1 MLGIVEQNLLISG
14 LVFFATLIAMSSGYA
29 LLRKNLSE
37 AARALRAD
45 HSHRNTGQTAGNLY
59 DHRPN
64 AAELHPYPIWV
75 TSHDRH
81 VTWGN
86 KAFKN
91 SESDFVATCKH
102 WLSIGQTD
110 GRIQAHSG
118 AGQISWY
125 DITAQLQD
133 HETLWFA
140 SPVDGEVRA
149 EASRREFIQTMSKT
163 FAQLS
168 TGLAIFDRK
177 RTLIH
182 FNPALLDITGLDF
195 EALSLKPDLASFLD
209 TLRTKGFLPEP
220 KDYGDW
226 RDRLARLE
234 SAAEK
239 GSYRDI
245 WEPRDGVTYRVTGK
259 PHPDGAIAFLLE
271 DISAETALARE
282 ARAELCLLE
291 NALNTVTAPLV
302 IFDGLGAYVRSNSA
316 FQSIWPEIAQKN
328 SAEKSLSGCLQ
339 LWQKQLLPHDAW
351 NKMRGTVLSRG
362 DRKCWN
368 AVLSSKK
375 GQPFA
380 LQCTPLSNRHTLIE
394 LGPGNLPASVTHQQS
409 VA

>member
-1 MLGIVEQNLLISG
+1 LGIVEQNLLISG
-14 LVFFATLIAMSSGYA
+14 LVFLTSLIAMSSGYA

-45 HSHRNTGQTAGNLY
+45 HSHRNTGQTARNSY
-59 DHRPN
+59 DHRQN
-64 AAELHPYPIWV
+64 AADLHPYPIWV

-86 KAFKN
+86 KAFKK
-91 SESDFVATCKH
+91 SESVFVATCKH
-102 WLSIGQTD
+102 WLTIGQAD

-149 EASRREFIQTMSKT
+149 E
-163 FAQLS
+163 
-168 TGLAIFDRK
+168 
-177 RTLIH
+177 
-182 FNPALLDITGLDF
+182 
-195 EALSLKPDLASFLD
+195 
-209 TLRTKGFLPEP
+209 
-220 KDYGDW
+220 
-226 RDRLARLE
+226 
-234 SAAEK
+234 
-239 GSYRDI
+239 
-245 WEPRDGVTYRVTGK
+245 
-259 PHPDGAIAFLLE
+259 
-271 DISAETALARE
+271 
-282 ARAELCLLE
+282 LCLLE
-291 NALNTVTAPLV
+291 NALNTVTAPLI
-302 IFDGLGAYVRSNSA
+302 IFDGLGAYVRSSSA

-328 SAEKSLSGCLQ
+328 SPKKSLSGCLQ
-339 LWQKQLLPHDAW
+339 LWQKQFLPHDAL
-351 NKMRGTVLSRG
+351 NRMRGTVLSRG

-380 LQCTPLSNRHTLIE
+380 LQSTPLANRHTLIE
-394 LGPGNLPASVTHQQS
+394 IGPGNQPASVTQQQS